1 MRTSLVALACLCSAC
16 FNPDGPLVDL
26 TLSTSLPE
34 DDDDD
39 DEGPPEPATDTPTP
53 PATTSSDDAT
63 TTPDPM
69 IDPTSGDESTTLAAD
84 ESTTTTPIDD
94 TTTTTSADDTTTTP
108 ADATTTTSS
117 TSDPCED
124 GGEACGVR
132 RVFVT
137 STTYTGDLGG
147 ALDADGECTAVAASA
162 GLPGSFRAWI
172 SDAGTSP
179 AARLDTSFAGVYQ
192 RTDGQPIAVGW
203 SDLTDGA
210 LMHPIALDEFG
221 ADVFA
226 SPYAWTGTTADGDP
240 IASHCT
246 GWSTT
251 SAAVSGVVGDIHA
264 TDDGW
269 TDLDLRTCNL
279 AFRLYCFEDP

>member
-1 MRTSLVALACLCSAC
+1 MRTSLAVLACLCSAC

-26 TLSTSLPE
+26 TLSTSLP

-39 DEGPPEPATDTPTP
+39 DGPSAPATDPA

-63 TTPDPM
+63 TTTTGAID
-69 IDPTSGDESTTLAAD
+69 DPTSGDEATTLVAD

-94 TTTTTSADDTTTTP
+94 TTTTSADTTTTTS
-108 ADATTTTSS
+108 ADATTTTTT

-132 RVFVT
+132 VVFVT
-137 STTYTGDLGG
+137 STTYTGDLGS
-147 ALDADGECTAVAASA
+147 ALDADGECAAVAAAA
-162 GLPGSFRAWI
+162 GLPGSFRAWV

-226 SPYAWTGTTADGDP
+226 SPYAWTGTTTDGDP

-246 GWSTT
+246 GWSTD